1 MGNNLFCLLL
11 TSCTLTI
18 IFEVMTALDFSF
30 AQSGSPLRQ
39 FIYSGH
45 SGPGTDP
52 GPGNSGVMLPLR
64 VHVSPLYLGSASL
77 CHHCIWV
84 QPLSVAIFSHFYSGL
99 LESWK

>member
-30 AQSGSPLRQ
+30 AQSGFLFRQ

-52 GPGNSGVMLPLR
+52 GPGNSGVIIACPCLATVFGFSLSL
-64 VHVSPLYLGSASL
+64 SPLHLGSASL
-77 CHHCIWV
+77 GGEIFPFLLWV
-84 QPLSVAIFSHFYSGL
+84 ARVM
-99 LESWK
+99 